1 MAEKNFF
8 DMSPK
13 QSLAMG
19 LLGGIA
25 LVSLVGLVVVLGGG
39 KLSQGNTDL
48 ANTNANTNVNANAN
62 VNANPTPTEAEPS
75 GDVSKL
81 NSVLAQAYSTG
92 PDNAKVTLI
101 EVSDFQCPYCQRH
114 VATMDQIMKDY
125 AGKVKRVW
133 INFPLTSIHPY
144 AMKAAEAGECA
155 GEQGKFWEMHDK
167 IFTNQSA
174 ITEDD
179 LKGYAQDLGL
189 NTTKFNSCL
198 DDGKYT
204 SKIQQQMAAA
214 QAAGVTGTPGTFVNG
229 ELVKGAYPF
238 DTFKQLIDTALAQ

>member
-1 MAEKNFF
+1 MAEEKKFF

-13 QSLAMG
+13 QSLVMG

-25 LVSLVGLVVVLGGG
+25 IISVVGLVVVLAGG
-39 KLSQGNTDL
+39 KLGQSNPGL
-48 ANTNANTNVNANAN
+48 ANTNTNVNANVNA
-62 VNANPTPTEAEPS
+62 NANPTPTPPEPT

-92 PDNAKVTLI
+92 PDNAKVALI

-155 GEQGKFWEMHDK
+155 GEQGKFWQMHNK
-167 IFTNQSA
+167 IFANQSA

-179 LKGYAQDLGL
+179 LKGYAKDLGL
-189 NTTKFNSCL
+189 NTDQFNSCF
-198 DDGKYT
+198 DDGKYA

-229 ELVKGAYPF
+229 ELVKGAYPY
-238 DTFKQLIDTALAQ
+238 DTFKQLIDAELAK